1 MARIREHG
9 SNKNGKNELDI
20 TEANNIEGVR
30 RNVIAQESTEAH
42 ENIIT
47 KDNTDTSRN
56 SKTQGSSDIR
66 ENVLSQGST
75 DSREIAILQESTDA
89 HENACGLHC
98 IQMKDICVRDGEQI
112 IIENINLHIHCGRLT
127 VIIGKNGA
135 GKSTLIKA
143 ILGEVR
149 HEGSI
154 EFTDLKNNTMSDLRI
169 GYVPQYINM
178 EKNTPMS
185 VYDLFAGYI
194 SNKPVFFRKNKKVYE
209 RVREQLSIFEAQDYI
224 DKRACDL
231 SGGELQ
237 RVLLS
242 IAVTPVPNLLL
253 LDEPVSGIDKNGMEL
268 FYHNI
273 GKLKSNYDLAMIV
286 VSHDFEFVRKY
297 ADHVILLDKIILKE
311 GTPEEVLNSSEFKR
325 VFWGGE

>member
-1 MARIREHG
+1 MGIMKKHR
-9 SNKNGKNELDI
+9 SK
-20 TEANNIEGVR
+20 EAAAG
-30 RNVIAQESTEAH
+30 QEC
-42 ENIIT
+42 
-47 KDNTDTSRN
+47 
-56 SKTQGSSDIR
+56 
-66 ENVLSQGST
+66 
-75 DSREIAILQESTDA
+75 
-89 HENACGLHC
+89 ACGLHC
-98 IQMKDICVRDGEQI
+98 IRMRNISVRHGDQT
-112 IIENINLHIHCGRLT
+112 IIENINLHIHCGKLT
-127 VIIGKNGA
+127 VIIGRNGA

-143 ILGEVR
+143 ILGEIR

-154 EFTDLKNNTMSDLRI
+154 EFTDLKDNSISDLAI

-194 SNKPVFFRKNKKVYE
+194 SNAPVFFHKNKKVYE
-209 RVREQLSIFEAQDYI
+209 RVKEQLSIFEAQNYI

-268 FYHNI
+268 FYNNI
-273 GKLKSNYDLAMIV
+273 EKLKRNYDLAMIV
-286 VSHDFEFVRKY
+286 VSHDFDFVRKY
-297 ADHVILLDKIILKE
+297 ADYVILIDRTIQKE
-311 GTPEEVLNSSEFKR
+311 GTAEEVLRSDEFKR
-325 VFWGGE
+325 SFWGGNDGYSI